1 MGGKL
6 KLRKRIKA
14 LQKIVEMENSDIP
27 YSTIAIAK
35 EIGVSKATVSNYR
48 KAPVSYTH
56 LTLPTKRIV

>member
-48 KAPVSYTH
+48 KA
-56 LTLPTKRIV
+56 LRKQ